1 MTAGDRAGVPEPD
14 LTLIVDGANVVGSR
28 PDGWWRDRAG
38 AAVRLYDELAGLA
51 ERGAAGIP
59 AAQLSTLEDGE
70 APAGPEQTRTG
81 QAGSGQAGSG
91 QAGSGQAGTGQ
102 ADTGQAGTGQ
112 ADTGQAGT
120 GQADTGQAGTGQADT
135 GQAGTGQAGTGQAD
149 TGQAGTRQATQQD
162 GPQTVAV
169 VLVLEGAAKA
179 AAARIAARTA
189 GDARDRA
196 GDLGTV
202 QVVSAPGSGD
212 DEIVRL
218 ARSRPG
224 HCIVVTSDRELRR
237 RSVAAGAQVAGP
249 SWLRARL

>member
-1 MTAGDRAGVPEPD
+1 MSAGDRAGVQEPD

-51 ERGAAGIP
+51 ERGAAGIR
-59 AAQLSTLEDGE
+59 AAQLATGEDGE
-70 APAGPEQTRTG
+70 APAGPE
-81 QAGSGQAGSG
+81 

-102 ADTGQAGTGQ
+102 A
-112 ADTGQAGT
+112 
-120 GQADTGQAGTGQADT
+120 
-135 GQAGTGQAGTGQAD
+135 
-149 TGQAGTRQATQQD
+149 GTRQD
-162 GPQTVAV
+162 GAQTVAV

-179 AAARIAARTA
+179 AAARITARTA
-189 GDARDRA
+189 GDGRDRA

-224 HCIVVTSDRELRR
+224 HRIVVTSDRELRR

>member
-59 AAQLSTLEDGE
+59 AAQLATGEDGQ
-70 APAGPEQTRTG
+70 APAGPEQAGPGKPAKQAGPG
-81 QAGSGQAGSG
+81 QAGPGQA
-91 QAGSGQAGTGQ
+91 
-102 ADTGQAGTGQ
+102 
-112 ADTGQAGT
+112 
-120 GQADTGQAGTGQADT
+120 
-135 GQAGTGQAGTGQAD
+135 GQAGTGQAGTGQAGPGRPTSRPARPRAGC
-149 TGQAGTRQATQQD
+149 TGRPKQASPKQAGTPQATQQD

-179 AAARIAARTA
+179 AAARIRARTA
-189 GDARDRA
+189 GDGRDRA

-224 HCIVVTSDRELRR
+224 RRVVVTSDRELRR
-237 RSVAAGAQVAGP
+237 RSVASGAQVAGP
-249 SWLRARL
+249 SWLRAQL

>member
-59 AAQLSTLEDGE
+59 AAQLATGEDGRGSRR
-70 APAGPEQTRTG
+70 PRTG
-81 QAGSGQAGSG
+81 RHRAGRHRASGPGRLPAQADPGRP
-91 QAGSGQAGTGQ
+91 
-102 ADTGQAGTGQ
+102 DTGQAGTGQ
-112 ADTGQAGT
+112 A
-120 GQADTGQAGTGQADT
+120 
-135 GQAGTGQAGTGQAD
+135 
-149 TGQAGTRQATQQD
+149 TRRRTARR
-162 GPQTVAV
+162 PWRWSWS
-169 VLVLEGAAKA
+169 LEGAAKA
-179 AAARIAARTA
+179 AAARITARTA
-189 GDARDRA
+189 GDGRDRA

-224 HCIVVTSDRELRR
+224 HRIVVTSDRELRR
-237 RSVAAGAQVAGP
+237 RSVAAGAEVAGP
-249 SWLRARL
+249 SWLRAQL

>member
-38 AAVRLYDELAGLA
+38 AAVRLHDELAGLA

-59 AAQLSTLEDGE
+59 TAQLATGE
-70 APAGPEQTRTG
+70 AAEAPVGPEQAGIG
-81 QAGSGQAGSG
+81 QADPKQAS
-91 QAGSGQAGTGQ
+91 SGQAGTRQADTGQAGTRQ
-102 ADTGQAGTGQ
+102 ADTGQAGTGH
-112 ADTGQAGT
+112 AG
-120 GQADTGQAGTGQADT
+120 T
-135 GQAGTGQAGTGQAD
+135 GQAGTGQAGTGQA
-149 TGQAGTRQATQQD
+149 GTRQAD
-162 GPQTVAV
+162 PQTVAV

-189 GDARDRA
+189 GDGRDRA

-224 HCIVVTSDRELRR
+224 HRIVVTSDRELRR

-249 SWLRARL
+249 SWLRAQL

>member
-59 AAQLSTLEDGE
+59 AAQLATGEDAE
-70 APAGPEQTRTG
+70 APAGPEQ
-81 QAGSGQAGSG
+81 AGPE
-91 QAGSGQAGTGQ
+91 
-102 ADTGQAGTGQ
+102 
-112 ADTGQAGT
+112 
-120 GQADTGQAGTGQADT
+120 
-135 GQAGTGQAGTGQAD
+135 
-149 TGQAGTRQATQQD
+149 QAGTRRATQQD

-189 GDARDRA
+189 GDGRDRA

-224 HCIVVTSDRELRR
+224 HRIVVTSDRELRR

-249 SWLRARL
+249 SWLRAQL

>member
-59 AAQLSTLEDGE
+59 AAQLATGEDGE
-70 APAGPEQTRTG
+70 APVGPE
-81 QAGSGQAGSG
+81 
-91 QAGSGQAGTGQ
+91 QAGTGQ
-102 ADTGQAGTGQ
+102 VGQGQ
-112 ADTGQAGT
+112 ADTR
-120 GQADTGQAGTGQADT
+120 
-135 GQAGTGQAGTGQAD
+135 
-149 TGQAGTRQATQQD
+149 QAGTRQATQQD

-179 AAARIAARTA
+179 AASRIAARTA
-189 GDARDRA
+189 GASRDRA

-202 QVVSAPGSGD
+202 QMVSAPGSGD

-224 HCIVVTSDRELRR
+224 QRIVVTSDRELRR

-249 SWLRARL
+249 SWLRAKL

>member
-1 MTAGDRAGVPEPD
+1 MTAGDHAGVPEPD

-59 AAQLSTLEDGE
+59 AAQLATGEDAE
-70 APAGPEQTRTG
+70 APAGPEQTGTG
-81 QAGSGQAGSG
+81 RADADQAASGQVGSGQV
-91 QAGSGQAGTGQ
+91 GTGQ
-102 ADTGQAGTGQ
+102 V
-112 ADTGQAGT
+112 
-120 GQADTGQAGTGQADT
+120 
-135 GQAGTGQAGTGQAD
+135 GTGQAG

-179 AAARIAARTA
+179 AAARIRARTA
-189 GDARDRA
+189 GDGRDRA

-224 HCIVVTSDRELRR
+224 HRIVVTSDRELRR
-237 RSVAAGAQVAGP
+237 RSVAAGAEVAGP
-249 SWLRARL
+249 SWLRAKL

>member
-59 AAQLSTLEDGE
+59 AAQLATGEDGE
-70 APAGPEQTRTG
+70 APVGPEQAGTGQVGQGQAGQG

-91 QAGSGQAGTGQ
+91 QA
-102 ADTGQAGTGQ
+102 DTR
-112 ADTGQAGT
+112 
-120 GQADTGQAGTGQADT
+120 
-135 GQAGTGQAGTGQAD
+135 
-149 TGQAGTRQATQQD
+149 QAGTRQATQQD

-179 AAARIAARTA
+179 AASRIAARTA
-189 GDARDRA
+189 GASRDRA

-202 QVVSAPGSGD
+202 QMVSAPGSGD

-224 HCIVVTSDRELRR
+224 QRIVVTSDRELRR

-249 SWLRARL
+249 SWLRAKL

>member
-1 MTAGDRAGVPEPD
+1 MTTGDRAGVPEPD

-51 ERGAAGIP
+51 ERGAAGIR
-59 AAQLSTLEDGE
+59 AAQLATREDGE
-70 APAGPEQTRTG
+70 ASAGPEQT
-81 QAGSGQAGSG
+81 GSGQAG
-91 QAGSGQAGTGQ
+91 
-102 ADTGQAGTGQ
+102 
-112 ADTGQAGT
+112 
-120 GQADTGQAGTGQADT
+120 
-135 GQAGTGQAGTGQAD
+135 

-162 GPQTVAV
+162 GAQTVAV

-179 AAARIAARTA
+179 AAARITARTA
-189 GDARDRA
+189 GDGRDRA

-224 HCIVVTSDRELRR
+224 HRIVVTSDRELRR

>member
-59 AAQLSTLEDGE
+59 AAQLATREDGE
-70 APAGPEQTRTG
+70 ASAGPEQTGTG
-81 QAGSGQAGSG
+81 QAGPKQAGPKRAGSG
-91 QAGSGQAGTGQ
+91 RAGTGRAGTGQ
-102 ADTGQAGTGQ
+102 ADAGQ
-112 ADTGQAGT
+112 ADA
-120 GQADTGQAGTGQADT
+120 
-135 GQAGTGQAGTGQAD
+135 GQAGTGQAGTGQAG
-149 TGQAGTRQATQQD
+149 TRQATQQAGTRQATQQA

-179 AAARIAARTA
+179 AAARIAARAA
-189 GDARDRA
+189 GDGRDRA

-224 HCIVVTSDRELRR
+224 HRIVVTSDRELRR
-237 RSVAAGAQVAGP
+237 RSAAAGAQVAGP
-249 SWLRARL
+249 SWLRAQL

>member
-59 AAQLSTLEDGE
+59 AAQLATGEDGE
-70 APAGPEQTRTG
+70 A
-81 QAGSGQAGSG
+81 AGSGRADAGRAD
-91 QAGSGQAGTGQ
+91 AGRADAGR
-102 ADTGQAGTGQ
+102 ADAGR
-112 ADTGQAGT
+112 ADAGR
-120 GQADTGQAGTGQADT
+120 ADAGRAD
-135 GQAGTGQAGTGQAD
+135 AGR
-149 TGQAGTRQATQQD
+149 AGTRQATQQD

-179 AAARIAARTA
+179 AAARITARMA
-189 GDARDRA
+189 GDGRGRV

-224 HCIVVTSDRELRR
+224 HRIVVTSDRELRR
-237 RSVAAGAQVAGP
+237 RSVAVGAQVAGP

>member
-1 MTAGDRAGVPEPD
+1 MTTGDRAGVPEPD

-51 ERGAAGIP
+51 QRGAVGIP
-59 AAQLSTLEDGE
+59 AAQLATGEDGE
-70 APAGPEQTRTG
+70 ASAGPEWTGTGQVGSG

-91 QAGSGQAGTGQ
+91 QAGSGQAGSGRV
-102 ADTGQAGTGQ
+102 GTGQ
-112 ADTGQAGT
+112 ADAGR
-120 GQADTGQAGTGQADT
+120 AG
-135 GQAGTGQAGTGQAD
+135 
-149 TGQAGTRQATQQD
+149 TGQAGTRQATQQES
-162 GPQTVAV
+162 PQTVAV

-179 AAARIAARTA
+179 AAARITARTA
-189 GDARDRA
+189 GDRRERV

-202 QVVSAPGSGD
+202 LVVSAPGSGD

-224 HCIVVTSDRELRR
+224 HRIVVTSDRELRR

>member
-1 MTAGDRAGVPEPD
+1 MAVGDRAGVQEPD
-14 LTLIVDGANVVGSR
+14 LTLIVDGANVIGSR
-28 PDGWWRDRAG
+28 PDGWWRYRAG

-51 ERGAAGIP
+51 ERGAAGIR
-59 AAQLSTLEDGE
+59 AAQLATREDGE
-70 APAGPEQTRTG
+70 ASAGPEQT
-81 QAGSGQAGSG
+81 
-91 QAGSGQAGTGQ
+91 GSGQAGTGQ
-102 ADTGQAGTGQ
+102 A
-112 ADTGQAGT
+112 
-120 GQADTGQAGTGQADT
+120 
-135 GQAGTGQAGTGQAD
+135 
-149 TGQAGTRQATQQD
+149 GTRQD
-162 GPQTVAV
+162 GAQTVAV

-179 AAARIAARTA
+179 AAARITARTA
-189 GDARDRA
+189 GDGRDRA

-224 HCIVVTSDRELRR
+224 HRIVVTSDRELRR

>member
-1 MTAGDRAGVPEPD
+1 MTTGDRAGVPEPD

-51 ERGAAGIP
+51 GRGAAGIP
-59 AAQLSTLEDGE
+59 AAQLATGEDAE
-70 APAGPEQTRTG
+70 APVGPEQAGTG
-81 QAGSGQAGSG
+81 QAGPK
-91 QAGSGQAGTGQ
+91 QAGSGQAGTRQ
-102 ADTGQAGTGQ
+102 ADAGQAGTGQ
-112 ADTGQAGT
+112 AA
-120 GQADTGQAGTGQADT
+120 
-135 GQAGTGQAGTGQAD
+135 
-149 TGQAGTRQATQQD
+149 TRQAGSGQGGARQD
-162 GPQTVAV
+162 GSQTVAV

-179 AAARIAARTA
+179 AAARIRARTA
-189 GDARDRA
+189 GDGRDRA

-224 HCIVVTSDRELRR
+224 QRIVVTSDRELRR

-249 SWLRARL
+249 SWLRAHL

>member
-1 MTAGDRAGVPEPD
+1 MAVGDRAGVQEPD

-59 AAQLSTLEDGE
+59 AAQLATREDGE
-70 APAGPEQTRTG
+70 APAGPEQAGPG
-81 QAGSGQAGSG
+81 QV
-91 QAGSGQAGTGQ
+91 GTG
-102 ADTGQAGTGQ
+102 
-112 ADTGQAGT
+112 
-120 GQADTGQAGTGQADT
+120 
-135 GQAGTGQAGTGQAD
+135 
-149 TGQAGTRQATQQD
+149 QATQQD
-162 GPQTVAV
+162 GAQTVAV

-179 AAARIAARTA
+179 AAARITARTA
-189 GDARDRA
+189 GHGRDRA

-224 HCIVVTSDRELRR
+224 HRIVVTSDRELRR

>member
-1 MTAGDRAGVPEPD
+1 MAVGDRAGVQEPD

-51 ERGAAGIP
+51 ERGAAGIR
-59 AAQLSTLEDGE
+59 AAQLATGEDGE
-70 APAGPEQTRTG
+70 APAGPEQARTG
-81 QAGSGQAGSG
+81 QAGPEQAGSGQAG
-91 QAGSGQAGTGQ
+91 AGP
-102 ADTGQAGTGQ
+102 ADTGQAS
-112 ADTGQAGT
+112 
-120 GQADTGQAGTGQADT
+120 
-135 GQAGTGQAGTGQAD
+135 
-149 TGQAGTRQATQQD
+149 TRQATQQD

-179 AAARIAARTA
+179 AAARITARTA
-189 GDARDRA
+189 GDARGRA

-224 HCIVVTSDRELRR
+224 HRIVVTSDRELRR

>member
-59 AAQLSTLEDGE
+59 AAQLATGEDGQ
-70 APAGPEQTRTG
+70 APAGPEQ
-81 QAGSGQAGSG
+81 AG
-91 QAGSGQAGTGQ
+91 
-102 ADTGQAGTGQ
+102 TGQAGTGQ
-112 ADTGQAGT
+112 AGPEQAG
-120 GQADTGQAGTGQADT
+120 T
-135 GQAGTGQAGTGQAD
+135 GQAGTGQAGTGQAG
-149 TGQAGTRQATQQD
+149 TGQAGTGQAGTGQAGTGQATRQD

-179 AAARIAARTA
+179 AAARIRARTA
-189 GDARDRA
+189 GGARDRA

-224 HCIVVTSDRELRR
+224 HRIVVTSDRELRR
-237 RSVAAGAQVAGP
+237 RSVAAGAEVAGP
-249 SWLRARL
+249 SWLRAQL

>member
-1 MTAGDRAGVPEPD
+1 MSAGDRAGVPQPD

-59 AAQLSTLEDGE
+59 AAQLATGEDGQ
-70 APAGPEQTRTG
+70 APAGPEQTGNG
-81 QAGSGQAGSG
+81 QSGSGQAGPGQGGTGQADPKQASSG
-91 QAGSGQAGTGQ
+91 QAGIRQ

-112 ADTGQAGT
+112 ADTGQA
-120 GQADTGQAGTGQADT
+120 DTGH
-135 GQAGTGQAGTGQAD
+135 AGTGQAGT
-149 TGQAGTRQATQQD
+149 RQD

-189 GDARDRA
+189 GDGRDRA

-224 HCIVVTSDRELRR
+224 HRIVVTSDRELRR
-237 RSVAAGAQVAGP
+237 RSVAVGAQVAGP
-249 SWLRARL
+249 SWLRAQL

>member
-59 AAQLSTLEDGE
+59 AAQLATGE
-70 APAGPEQTRTG
+70 AVEAPVGPE
-81 QAGSGQAGSG
+81 
-91 QAGSGQAGTGQ
+91 
-102 ADTGQAGTGQ
+102 
-112 ADTGQAGT
+112 
-120 GQADTGQAGTGQADT
+120 
-135 GQAGTGQAGTGQAD
+135 
-149 TGQAGTRQATQQD
+149 QAGTRQATQQD
-162 GPQTVAV
+162 RPQTVAV

-179 AAARIAARTA
+179 AAARITARTA
-189 GDARDRA
+189 GDGRDRA

-224 HCIVVTSDRELRR
+224 GRIVVTSDRELRR

-249 SWLRARL
+249 SWLRAQL

>member
-1 MTAGDRAGVPEPD
+1 MAVGDRAGVQEPD

-59 AAQLSTLEDGE
+59 AAQLATREDGE
-70 APAGPEQTRTG
+70 APAGPEQAGPG
-81 QAGSGQAGSG
+81 QV
-91 QAGSGQAGTGQ
+91 GTG
-102 ADTGQAGTGQ
+102 
-112 ADTGQAGT
+112 
-120 GQADTGQAGTGQADT
+120 
-135 GQAGTGQAGTGQAD
+135 
-149 TGQAGTRQATQQD
+149 QATQQD
-162 GPQTVAV
+162 GAQTVAV

-179 AAARIAARTA
+179 AAARITARTA
-189 GDARDRA
+189 GDGRDRA

-224 HCIVVTSDRELRR
+224 HRIVVTSDRELRR

>member
-1 MTAGDRAGVPEPD
+1 MIAGDRAGGVPEPD

-51 ERGAAGIP
+51 ERGAAGIR
-59 AAQLSTLEDGE
+59 AAQLATREDGE
-70 APAGPEQTRTG
+70 ASAGPEQT
-81 QAGSGQAGSG
+81 GSGQAG
-91 QAGSGQAGTGQ
+91 
-102 ADTGQAGTGQ
+102 
-112 ADTGQAGT
+112 
-120 GQADTGQAGTGQADT
+120 
-135 GQAGTGQAGTGQAD
+135 

-162 GPQTVAV
+162 GAQTVAV

-179 AAARIAARTA
+179 AAARITARTA
-189 GDARDRA
+189 GDGRDRA

-224 HCIVVTSDRELRR
+224 HRIVVTSDRELRR

>member
-51 ERGAAGIP
+51 ERGAAGIR
-59 AAQLSTLEDGE
+59 AAQLATREDGE
-70 APAGPEQTRTG
+70 ASAGPEQT
-81 QAGSGQAGSG
+81 GS
-91 QAGSGQAGTGQ
+91 
-102 ADTGQAGTGQ
+102 
-112 ADTGQAGT
+112 
-120 GQADTGQAGTGQADT
+120 
-135 GQAGTGQAGTGQAD
+135 
-149 TGQAGTRQATQQD
+149 GQAGTRQATQQD
-162 GPQTVAV
+162 GAQTVAV

-179 AAARIAARTA
+179 AAARITARTA
-189 GDARDRA
+189 GDGRDRA

-224 HCIVVTSDRELRR
+224 HRIVVTSDRELRR

>member
-1 MTAGDRAGVPEPD
+1 MTAGDNAGIPEPD

-59 AAQLSTLEDGE
+59 AAQLATGEDAE
-70 APAGPEQTRTG
+70 APAGPEQTGTG
-81 QAGSGQAGSG
+81 RADADQAASGQVGSGQVGSG
-91 QAGSGQAGTGQ
+91 RVGSGRV
-102 ADTGQAGTGQ
+102 
-112 ADTGQAGT
+112 
-120 GQADTGQAGTGQADT
+120 
-135 GQAGTGQAGTGQAD
+135 GTGQAGTRQAG
-149 TGQAGTRQATQQD
+149 TRQAGTRQATQQD

-179 AAARIAARTA
+179 AAARIRARTA
-189 GDARDRA
+189 GDGRDRA

-224 HCIVVTSDRELRR
+224 HRIVVTSDRELRR
-237 RSVAAGAQVAGP
+237 RSVAAGAEVAGP
-249 SWLRARL
+249 SWLRAKL

>member
-1 MTAGDRAGVPEPD
+1 MAAGDRAGVPEPD

-38 AAVRLYDELAGLA
+38 AALRLYDELAGLA

-59 AAQLSTLEDGE
+59 AAQLATGEDGE
-70 APAGPEQTRTG
+70 APGGPGQALALGRPAQSKPAAG
-81 QAGSGQAGSG
+81 QAGPA
-91 QAGSGQAGTGQ
+91 Q
-102 ADTGQAGTGQ
+102 ADTA
-112 ADTGQAGT
+112 AAEYW
-120 GQADTGQAGTGQADT
+120 
-135 GQAGTGQAGTGQAD
+135 
-149 TGQAGTRQATQQD
+149 QAGTRQASTQQD

-179 AAARIAARTA
+179 AAARITARTA
-189 GDARDRA
+189 GDGRDRA

-218 ARSRPG
+218 ARSRLG
-224 HCIVVTSDRELRR
+224 HRIVVTSDRELRR
-237 RSVAAGAQVAGP
+237 RSVAAGAEVAGP
-249 SWLRARL
+249 SWLGPGCDADRRAVAAVTRVRHVALKSPGNLTLHKRS

>member
-1 MTAGDRAGVPEPD
+1 MTASDRAGVPEPD

-51 ERGAAGIP
+51 KRGAAGIP
-59 AAQLSTLEDGE
+59 AARLATGEDGA
-70 APAGPEQTRTG
+70 APAGPEQAGTG
-81 QAGSGQAGSG
+81 R
-91 QAGSGQAGTGQ
+91 AGSGQAGTG
-102 ADTGQAGTGQ
+102 
-112 ADTGQAGT
+112 
-120 GQADTGQAGTGQADT
+120 
-135 GQAGTGQAGTGQAD
+135 
-149 TGQAGTRQATQQD
+149 QATQQD

-179 AAARIAARTA
+179 AAARIAGRTA
-189 GDARDRA
+189 GASRDRA

-224 HCIVVTSDRELRR
+224 HRIVITADRELRR
-237 RSVAAGAQVAGP
+237 RSVVAGAQVAGP
-249 SWLRARL
+249 SWLRAQL